1 MLCRDNKL
9 SPHQKILFFKENE
22 YEKNASGRND
32 PVYKRN
38 NGLGLDIQ
46 RGAKLWGADG
56 CGI

>member
-1 MLCRDNKL
+1 MSL
-9 SPHQKILFFKENE
+9 HQKILFFKENE